1 MFVSV
6 LVDAEQ
12 ETFDAFIEMYKHA
25 KLEEDKMRILNSL
38 CSVKDDK
45 LIRKFLEFSFSVK
58 Y

>member
-1 MFVSV
+1 
-6 LVDAEQ
+6 
-12 ETFDAFIEMYKHA
+12 
-25 KLEEDKMRILNSL
+25 LEEDKMRILNSL

>member
-12 ETFDAFIEMYKHA
+12 ETLDAFIDMYKHA